1 MVDLDRC
8 PCAGGTLNKLIQ
20 PGILT
25 VLAESPLHGYRIVQ
39 RLARFQTLGGSK
51 PDATGVYRA
60 LKAMQK
66 RGLVTSK
73 WDLSEPGPAKH
84 LYKLTRPGKA
94 CLGRWV
100 WTLGEYRKAVGELL
114 RLVQKASVGCRGRC
128 AVPRRKT
135 MPGRTRGSSRAKV
148 RSTVRR

>member
-1 MVDLDRC
+1 MVNLDQC
-8 PCAGGTLNKLIQ
+8 PCAGGTLSKLIQ

-25 VLAESPLHGYRIVQ
+25 VLAERPLHGYRLVRQ
-39 RLARFQTLGGSK
+39 LARFQTLGGSK

-84 LYKLTRPGKA
+84 LYRLTRLGKI
-94 CLGRWV
+94 CLTRWV
-100 WTLGEYRKAVGELL
+100 RTLRDYREALGELL
-114 RLVQKASVGCRGRC
+114 GLVERASGSCRCRTSGRVRNPIPKRSRRVCRVKA
-128 AVPRRKT
+128 
-135 MPGRTRGSSRAKV
+135 
-148 RSTVRR
+148 

>member
-1 MVDLDRC
+1 MADLEKC

-25 VLAESPLHGYRIVQ
+25 VLAERPLHGYRIVQ
-39 RLARFQTLGGSK
+39 HLARLQTLGGAK

-84 LYKLTRPGKA
+84 LYRLTRLGKT
-94 CLGRWV
+94 CLSRWV
-100 WTLGEYRKAVGELL
+100 RTLRDYREALGELL
-114 RLVQKASVGCRGRC
+114 RIVQKASAGCRC
-128 AVPRRKT
+128 PTSRRVRK
-135 MPGRTRGSSRAKV
+135 PKRTRRISRVKP
-148 RSTVRR
+148 